1 MKLYAALNYLRENCL
16 PFEEAVLVYK
26 WDKTLTNLIYFD
38 GSRYIFLTLPLDQD
52 TDIEDIWL
60 NADEFM
66 SLEAEVIKLRD
77 VPSIF
82 GLTNDEKEA
91 YFWNIQSKR

>member
-1 MKLYAALNYLRENCL
+1 MKLYAALNYLKENCL

-26 WDKTLTNLIYFD
+26 WDKTLTNLIYFN

-52 TDIEDIWL
+52 TDIDDIWL

-66 SLEAEVIKLRD
+66 GLEAEVIKLED
-77 VPSIF
+77 IPAKF
-82 GLTNDEKEA
+82 GLTDEEKSA
-91 YFWNIQSKR
+91 YLANIQAQK